1 MSCDYFFL
9 FEIVNQTEGVNEQML
24 LLKSEKITLM
34 IGSVYQDQT
43 VKRIINVV
51 DNKQIVMSLNGSQNT
66 SVKRGQTYIE
76 SGSHAVDQDEGNITD
91 RVEASGEVN
100 VEVTRTAADFKTVG
114 KLLASKYRKSRNNPI
129 PSASFCNAL
138 SMPLFVD
145 LNTYQSRIIHCPL

>member
-66 SVKRGQTYIE
+66 SVKRG
-76 SGSHAVDQDEGNITD
+76 
-91 RVEASGEVN
+91 
-100 VEVTRTAADFKTVG
+100 
-114 KLLASKYRKSRNNPI
+114 
-129 PSASFCNAL
+129 
-138 SMPLFVD
+138 
-145 LNTYQSRIIHCPL
+145 